1 MEAPPIDQNTG
12 LLSPEA
18 IPDPESALR
27 PVGTGETAGDS
38 EDAAPDD
45 YDSDTI
51 VVDTG
56 RSESEGGGT
65 QELTEHT
72 RTTQDSQGASP
83 PQDQARD
90 GPIIA
95 SIKLKRTYN
104 KKVYDKERSSR
115 RL

>member
-1 MEAPPIDQNTG
+1 MEAPLIDQSTG

-18 IPDPESALR
+18 TPDPESVPG
-27 PVGTGETAGDS
+27 PVGTSETAGDS

-45 YDSDTI
+45 YDSDII
-51 VVDTG
+51 VVDTS

-83 PQDQARD
+83 PQDQVRD
-90 GPIIA
+90 GLITA
-95 SIKLKRTYN
+95 SVKPKRTYN